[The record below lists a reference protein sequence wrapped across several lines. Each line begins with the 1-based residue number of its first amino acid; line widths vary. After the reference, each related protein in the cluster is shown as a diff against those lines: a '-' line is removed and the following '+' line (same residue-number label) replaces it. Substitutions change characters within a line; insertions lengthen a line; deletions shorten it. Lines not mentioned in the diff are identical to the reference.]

1 MIQMIYGKKG
11 SGKTKRILD
20 MANSAVDEHAG
31 SIAFIDDDNSYMF
44 QLKNQIRFIN
54 ATEYNVSNP
63 DMFLGFIKGILAS
76 NYDLS
81 LLFVDGFVR
90 IVKAD
95 MGELEEFFHYL
106 EKYAD
111 KAGVTLVLSISGDQ
125 ADAPEYAKK
134 YII

>member
-20 MANSAVDEHAG
+20 MANDAVQACTG

-44 QLKNQIRFIN
+44 DLKNQIRFIN
-54 ATEYNVSNP
+54 ASEYAVSNP
-63 DMFLGFIKGILAS
+63 DMFLGFLKGILAS

-81 LLFVDGFVR
+81 LLFVDGFLR
-90 IVKAD
+90 IVNAE
-95 MGELEEFFHYL
+95 MVELEQFFSYL

-111 KAGVTLVLSISGDQ
+111 KAGVTLVLSVSGDQ
-125 ADAPEYAKK
+125 DTAPEYVKK

>member
-11 SGKTKRILD
+11 SGKTKRILG
-20 MANSAVDEHAG
+20 MANDAVQACTG

-44 QLKNQIRFIN
+44 DLKNQIRFIN
-54 ATEYNVSNP
+54 ASEYAVSNP
-63 DMFLGFIKGILAS
+63 DMFLGFLKGILAS

-81 LLFVDGFVR
+81 LLFVDGFLR
-90 IVKAD
+90 IVNAE
-95 MGELEEFFHYL
+95 MVELEQFFSYL

-125 ADAPEYAKK
+125 DTAPEYVKK

>member
-1 MIQMIYGKKG
+1 MIQMIY
-11 SGKTKRILD
+11 
-20 MANSAVDEHAG
+20 G

-44 QLKNQIRFIN
+44 DLKNQIRFIN
-54 ATEYNVSNP
+54 ASEYAVSNP
-63 DMFLGFIKGILAS
+63 DMFLGFLKGILAS

-81 LLFVDGFVR
+81 LLFVDGFLR
-90 IVKAD
+90 IVNAE
-95 MGELEEFFHYL
+95 MVELEQFFSYL

-125 ADAPEYAKK
+125 DTAPEYVKK

>member
-11 SGKTKRILD
+11 SGNTKRILN
-20 MANSAVDEHAG
+20 MANDAVEAHTG

-44 QLKNQIRFIN
+44 DLKNQIRFIN
-54 ATEYNVSNP
+54 ATEYHVSNP
-63 DMFLGFIKGILAS
+63 DMFLGLLKGILAS

-81 LLFVDGFVR
+81 LLFVDGFLR
-90 IVKAD
+90 IVKAEMD
-95 MGELEEFFHYL
+95 ELSEFFHYL

-125 ADAPEYAKK
+125 ETAPEYARK